1 MTTPYV
7 VEKIWLGRTVLV
19 IGGGPSAPHAL
30 CDETLRD
37 CPRIVVNHA
46 CQLAPDADMLVA
58 LDGNWPEAFRSFAGL
73 RVTGVSDVDLDA
85 LYIGPS
91 YERIAIDTGHV
102 IEVRNSGLTAIRL
115 AAAAG
120 AARIVIAGFD
130 PETPGH
136 FDGYPSEETIFDGV
150 PYPGATQGLAAL
162 IAELTAQGVVVEH
175 ADVVSNNDRRDAPLT
190 KAESVCAE
198 EVGAPPVGKKKT
210 RK

>member
-1 MTTPYV
+1 MTTPYT
-7 VEKIWLGRTVLV
+7 VEKLWPGRTVL
-19 IGGGPSAPHAL
+19 ILCGGPSAPPAL
-30 CDETLRD
+30 DNEALRA

-73 RVTGVSDVDLDA
+73 RVTGVADDNLDA

-91 YERIAIDTGHV
+91 YERITIEAGHV

-120 AARIVIAGFD
+120 AARIVITGFD

-136 FDGYPSEETIFDGV
+136 FDGYPSEETIFNGV

-162 IAELTAQGVVVEH
+162 IAELAAQGVVVEH
-175 ADVVSNNDRRDAPLT
+175 ANAVSNNGRCDALPAT
-190 KAESVCAE
+190 AESASAE
-198 EVGAPPVGKKKT
+198 EAGVPPVGKKKT